1 MYEVYLKKDGKEIF
15 VGFFKTLTEIE
26 LLREQFSD
34 NLIVYK
40 VIGGFGG
47 LNDE

>member
-1 MYEVYLKKDGKEIF
+1 MYEVYLKVDGKEIF
-15 VGFFKTLTEIE
+15 VGYFKTLTEVE

-40 VIGGFGG
+40 VIGDFR
-47 LNDE
+47 EI